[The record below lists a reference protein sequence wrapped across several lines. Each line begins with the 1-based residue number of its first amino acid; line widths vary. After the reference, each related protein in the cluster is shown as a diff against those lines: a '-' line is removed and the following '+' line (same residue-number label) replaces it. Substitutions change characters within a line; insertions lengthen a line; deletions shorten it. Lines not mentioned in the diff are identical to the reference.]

1 VSTPTFWSVVLVL
14 QFSPSVSLEIE
25 GVQVVEGGTEEVVA
39 TMTTEKVDLVVV
51 KAGGG
56 VGSWGGSSN
65 RRLLVLSFVAI
76 GSDSLPTHLLHD
88 ELPGIVESGTWG
100 VMATEVPNLLNL
112 LFFDD

>member
-1 VSTPTFWSVVLVL
+1 
-14 QFSPSVSLEIE
+14 
-25 GVQVVEGGTEEVVA
+25 
-39 TMTTEKVDLVVV
+39 MTTEKVDLVVV

-65 RRLLVLSFVAI
+65 GRLLVLSFVAI

-88 ELPGIVESGTWG
+88 EVPGIVESGTWG